1 MQIRFQIK
9 IGTHR
14 DAVVEANTAL
24 PLCVVEELLVGTAS
38 VDRADEE
45 VVPLVVTVVAELLF
59 GVVVTADP
67 VTAGFVR

>member
-9 IGTHR
+9 IDTHR

-67 VTAGFVR
+67 VTAEFVR

>member
-67 VTAGFVR
+67 VTAEFVR